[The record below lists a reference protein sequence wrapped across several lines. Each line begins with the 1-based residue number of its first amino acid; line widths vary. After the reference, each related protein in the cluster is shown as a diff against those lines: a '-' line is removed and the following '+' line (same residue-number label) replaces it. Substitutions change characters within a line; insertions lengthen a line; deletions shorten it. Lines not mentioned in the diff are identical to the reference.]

1 MIIKKLFQYIFLFS
15 LSVISINSQ
24 GQGLNI
30 LPEANLRISGAV
42 GITIHNGNFTNNGAY
57 IKDAETIILS
67 GNSPQIISGNGTTLV
82 NDLQINNTGG
92 ITAQA
97 NQLNANNLIIS
108 ANSKLTIDTTRS
120 VTVSNLLTNNA
131 GLGGIVIKAN
141 PLAANGTLIFNNPG
155 NSPVL
160 ATVEMY
166 SKANWTWTNG
176 VRTNLKWHFFGI
188 PVKSIGAAPTFNGSY
203 IRKYNEAGR
212 GSGTTPDKRWI
223 QLQSTDALTELNGY
237 EIVQE
242 SGKTYTIK
250 GELVNK
256 DFTRQLSY
264 TAGAE
269 FPGQHILANP
279 YTAAIDI
286 KKIQFG
292 EGVNESVYQY
302 NTGSYDD
309 WYNNSGNT
317 AGNNPGQYILSSTN
331 TAGDFGI
338 PAQIPSMQGFMVMVE
353 TTSNPEN
360 ATIGIPYST
369 VVTKNIE
376 RQRVKAETKQKVYS
390 VIDVV
395 GSRFSD
401 RVWIYTDSDCT
412 REFDNGWDGR
422 KIINSTSA
430 PQIFA
435 MEPDGNYQINAV
447 DNVHNTEFG
456 FKAGEDMNYTI
467 QFKHFNTAS
476 VYSSLYLIDLEDNTI
491 IDVTEDNS
499 AYSFTAYQ
507 TSDAVK
513 RFKIVTNPGVTTETE
528 ALTNSSLS
536 IFNSDRV
543 LFIDNKTPTAGK
555 LYIYDLAGQLV
566 QQITFGRNSITTI
579 NTSLSPGTYIVRGIT
594 SGIEQVRKILIN

>member
-1 MIIKKLFQYIFLFS
+1 MIIKKLFKSIFMFFL
-15 LSVISINSQ
+15 LVISINSQ

-30 LPEANLRISGAV
+30 QPEAHLKISGAV
-42 GITIHNGNFTNNGAY
+42 GISIINGNFTNNGTY
-57 IKDAETIILS
+57 MKDTETLILS
-67 GNSPQIISGNGTTLV
+67 GNSPRIISGNGSTQV

-92 ITAQA
+92 ITVKA
-97 NQLNANNLIIS
+97 NLLNVNNLSIS
-108 ANSKLTIDTTRS
+108 TNSRLTIDTTRS

-131 GLGGIVIKAN
+131 GMGGITIKAN
-141 PLAANGTLIFNNPG
+141 PLAANGTLIFNNPE

-160 ATVEMY
+160 ASVEMY
-166 SKANWTWTNG
+166 SKANWTWLNS
-176 VRTNLKWHFFGI
+176 VRTNLKWHFFGV
-188 PVKSIGAAPTFNGSY
+188 PVRSISAAPTFNGSF
-203 IRKYNEAGR
+203 IRKYNEAGI
-212 GSGTTPDKRWI
+212 GSGLTADKRWI
-223 QLQSTDALTELNGY
+223 QLQNNEVLTELNGY

-269 FPGQHILANP
+269 FPGQHILASP

-286 KKIQFG
+286 KKILFG
-292 EGVNESVYQY
+292 DDVEKSVYQY

-309 WYNNSGNT
+309 WFSNSGGSA
-317 AGNNPGQYILSSTN
+317 AGNSPGQYILSTIN
-331 TAGDFGI
+331 TAGDYQI
-338 PAQIPSMQGFMVMVE
+338 PAQIPSMQGFMVKV
-353 TTSNPEN
+353 TGSSDN
-360 ATIGIPYST
+360 ATISIPYYT
-369 VVTKNIE
+369 VTTKNIE
-376 RQRVKAETKQKVYS
+376 RQRAKAQTIEKTYT

-401 RVWIYTDSDCT
+401 RMWIYTNPDCT

-422 KIINSTSA
+422 KIINPTSA

-447 DNVHNTEFG
+447 DNVNNTEFG
-456 FKAGEDMNYTI
+456 FKAGEDTNYTI
-467 QFKHFNTAS
+467 RFKHVNTAS
-476 VYSSLYLIDLEDNTI
+476 VYSGLYLIDLVNNNILDIT
-491 IDVTEDNS
+491 DDNS
-499 AYSFTAYQ
+499 EYTFTTEQ
-507 TSDAVK
+507 TSNPVK
-513 RFKIVTNPGVTTETE
+513 RFKIVTNPGVTTEIETQ
-528 ALTNSSLS
+528 TNSSLS

-543 LFIDNKTPTAGK
+543 LFIDNKTSAPGK

-566 QQITFGRNSITTI
+566 QQTTFGSNTITSV
-579 NTSLSPGTYIVRGIT
+579 NASLTTGTYIARGIT